1 MFPCH
6 FLLTL
11 TYLIWQP
18 TLDMNELLFNGKTI
32 KSDLSYAK
40 GDYNSVIAAIADD
53 RLPRDALEYLI
64 TSKIDLEDTEEKG
77 IRELINFK
85 EKHIKILV
93 RVDKSLGL

>member
-1 MFPCH
+1 
-6 FLLTL
+6 
-11 TYLIWQP
+11 
-18 TLDMNELLFNGKTI
+18 MNELLFNGKTI

-40 GDYNSVIAAIADD
+40 GDYNSVIAAIVDD
-53 RLPRDALEYLI
+53 HLPRDALEYLI

-77 IRELINFK
+77 IKELINFK

>member
-1 MFPCH
+1 
-6 FLLTL
+6 
-11 TYLIWQP
+11 
-18 TLDMNELLFNGKTI
+18 MNELLFNGKTI

-40 GDYNSVIAAIADD
+40 GDYNSVIAAIADG

-77 IRELINFK
+77 IKELINFK

-93 RVDKSLGL
+93 RVDKSLGM